1 MEDVMANTNAL
12 FSSMVRSGRTTYF
25 IDLKEAKNG
34 SKYLSLSENRLDGEE
49 KKRSTVRVFGDSIEE
64 FRKAVDEAAAAVTQ

>member
-1 MEDVMANTNAL
+1 MANTNAL

-34 SKYLSLSENRLDGEE
+34 SKYLSLSENRVDGEE
-49 KKRSTVRVFGDSIEE
+49 KKRTTLRVFGESIEE

>member
-1 MEDVMANTNAL
+1 MANTNAL

-34 SKYLSLSENRLDGEE
+34 SKYLSLSENRIDGEE
-49 KKRSTVRVFGDSIEE
+49 KKRSTLRVFGDSIEE

>member
-1 MEDVMANTNAL
+1 MANTNAL

-34 SKYLSLSENRLDGEE
+34 NKYLSLSENRIDGEE
-49 KKRSTVRVFGDSIEE
+49 KKRTTLRVFGDSIEE

>member
-1 MEDVMANTNAL
+1 MANTNAL

-34 SKYLSLSENRLDGEE
+34 NKYLSLSENRVDGEE
-49 KKRSTVRVFGDSIEE
+49 KKRTTLRVFGESIEE
-64 FRKAVDEAAAAVTQ
+64 FRKAVDEAAAAITQ

>member
-1 MEDVMANTNAL
+1 MANTNAL

-34 SKYLSLSENRLDGEE
+34 NKYLSLSENRVDGEE
-49 KKRSTVRVFGDSIEE
+49 KKRTTLRVFGDSIEE